1 MKSNPHGYLLS
12 ELAEVVG
19 ATIKGDASLCITSLN
34 TLAAAQND
42 QLAFLANTRYVSQLS
57 SSMAGAVLVKPE
69 FANQVPHSAL
79 VVNDPYLAFARITHL
94 FDWRKEQKT
103 ADIAPSAV
111 VNSCATIANN
121 VVIGAG
127 AVIAADVTLDEG
139 VVVGPNV
146 VIGEGCK
153 VARDSRLEAGVVLY
167 PNVWVG
173 ERCLIHSGAVLG
185 ADGFGFAPSSEG
197 WVKICQLGGVRI
209 GNDVEIG
216 AGTTIDRGALDHTY
230 IADGV
235 KLDNQV
241 QIAHNVRIGEQTAIA
256 GCTAVAGSTRI
267 GRRCTIA
274 GLSGITGHLDIAD
287 NTHVTAMTL
296 VSKSVSS
303 AGQIISA
310 GTGQMKHTEWKRNV
324 VRFRQLDEMAKR
336 VAAIE
341 KTIDLISG
349 KG

>member
-1 MKSNPHGYLLS
+1 MKNNQRDYLLS

-19 ATIKGDASLCITSLN
+19 ATVNGDADLRITALN
-34 TLAAAQND
+34 TMATAQAD
-42 QLAFLANTRYVSQLS
+42 QLSFLANPRYLSQLS
-57 SSMAGAVLVKPE
+57 GTSAGAVLVKPE
-69 FANQVPHSAL
+69 YAHQVPGSAL
-79 VVNDPYLAFARITHL
+79 VVADPYLAFAQLSQL
-94 FDWRKEQKT
+94 FDWRNGLSEQGIAAT
-103 ADIAPSAV
+103 ASISVDAKLADD
-111 VNSCATIANN
+111 
-121 VVIGAG
+121 VIVGAG
-127 AVIAADVTLDEG
+127 AVIAAGVTLAAG
-139 VVVGPNV
+139 V
-146 VIGEGCK
+146 VIGANAVVGEGCR
-153 VARDSRLEAGVVLY
+153 VGQQTRLEAGVVLY
-167 PNVWVG
+167 PDVWLG
-173 ERCLIHSGAVLG
+173 ERCLVHSGAVLG
-185 ADGFGFAPSSEG
+185 ADGFGFAPSKAG

-241 QIAHNVRIGEQTAIA
+241 QVAHNVHIGEQTAIA

-296 VSKSVSS
+296 VSKSVNSP
-303 AGQIISA
+303 GQVISA
-310 GTGQMKHTEWKRNV
+310 GTGQMKHSEWKRNV

-336 VAAIE
+336 VAVIE
-341 KTIDLISG
+341 KTIDMISG